1 MKEVENIIYKGYEL
15 KLFIKPETY
24 LFQAFAVGLD
34 FQSSLHT
41 RPSTAYDE
49 AKAFADGAPKASEQN
64 PLPPY
69 KDGDQIVYAV
79 FNKAKHKWSAFK
91 VEKRGGS
98 FVNVFSSEADCD
110 TEGQAKAT
118 ARSASAK

>member
-1 MKEVENIIYKGYEL
+1 MKEVENIIYKGYEV
-15 KLFIKPETY
+15 KLFIKPESY
-24 LFQAFAVGLD
+24 LFQTFVTGLD

-49 AKAFADGAPKASEQN
+49 AKMFCDAAPTAAEQN

-79 FNKAKHKWSAFK
+79 FNKARSKWSGFK
-91 VEKRGGS
+91 VEKRGGNWS
-98 FVNVFSSEADCD
+98 TKFSSEAEYD
-110 TEGQAKAT
+110 TEGQAKAQ
-118 ARSASAK
+118 ARLS